1 MLERMRAPRRGQ
13 GRGSEPDKA
22 RRKVG
27 GLSQADARIEEEVQR
42 RTAELRGEL
51 DMQHR
56 RLREM
61 SHQVKNNF
69 QTLSALTLLKARRTV
84 DEGARR
90 ALLNMAER
98 IGALSTAYRLSDPSS
113 DERVDASAL
122 VAEIAAEIVAGVEG
136 ERVALALDLQP
147 ILVPVEAA
155 APLALLV
162 NELIGEILRHGR
174 PAGCSGRLAI
184 SARPG
189 RNGARLAITS
199 DGAGPREAG
208 ALGDPFGRTLCEM
221 FARQI
226 KAELKFE
233 DAAPGPRAVVLMP
246 AY

>member
-1 MLERMRAPRRGQ
+1 LERMHAPRRGQ

-98 IGALSTAYRLSDPSS
+98 IGALSTAYRLTDPSS

-122 VAEIAAEIVAGVEG
+122 VAEIAAEIVAGFEG
-136 ERVALALDLQP
+136 ERVALAHDIEP
-147 ILVPVEAA
+147 VLVPVAVRPDA
-155 APLALLV
+155 
-162 NELIGEILRHGR
+162 
-174 PAGCSGRLAI
+174 PAGSRSAPAVDATAPAWRSRATGAGRGRWGSRAI
-184 SARPG
+184 RS
-189 RNGARLAITS
+189 GAR
-199 DGAGPREAG
+199 
-208 ALGDPFGRTLCEM
+208 C
-221 FARQI
+221 ARCSPVRSRPNSRLR
-226 KAELKFE
+226 KAR
-233 DAAPGPRAVVLMP
+233 RARARWCFCP
-246 AY
+246 PIERR